1 MLQPLHQQQGQEA
14 EVGLRLQPVPGA
26 GLVVEVHLVLL
37 QHGQLGLQPLGRLH
51 PRLLDRVL
59 LDEAG
64 VDLVSGV
71 QRQPLLV
78 GHRLEVIVR
87 GQLVGDLRI
96 HREIEFNTTHSTFL
110 SFHLIFSEILIPDP
124 ITEDVIKP
132 LIIHTGEGGGAG
144 LDQGVCLGLGSRFS
158 YVEIS

>member
-14 EVGLRLQPVPGA
+14 EVGLCLEPVPGT

-78 GHRLEVIVR
+78 GHRLEVIVG
-87 GQLVGDLRI
+87 GQLVGDLGN
-96 HREIEFNTTHSTFL
+96 HRELDLTL
-110 SFHLIFSEILIPDP
+110 LILLFSLF
-124 ITEDVIKP
+124 TWFSV
-132 LIIHTGEGGGAG
+132 
-144 LDQGVCLGLGSRFS
+144 RF
-158 YVEIS
+158 

>member
-1 MLQPLHQQQGQEA
+1 MKHSNFNIDCFKRQNRTELKYLCMYFVLCHLVYDWSLEMLQPLHQQQGQEA

-78 GHRLEVIVR
+78 GHRLEVIVG
-87 GQLVGDLRI
+87 GQLVGDLGNR
-96 HREIEFNTTHSTFL
+96 REL
-110 SFHLIFSEILIPDP
+110 DLKLLILLF
-124 ITEDVIKP
+124 
-132 LIIHTGEGGGAG
+132 
-144 LDQGVCLGLGSRFS
+144 SRFTWFS
-158 YVEIS
+158 VRF